1 MAAVFTSNHCD
12 LQSWQYLSF
21 IIEQIVHD
29 HVIKADI
36 VPRAGW
42 LLVLFVGRVFLSVLD
57 IFFVFIPVLEKH
69 GSTLLIKSC
78 VDCLRIYTMPGIY
91 NKSCPVVRTA
101 RDIFLGVGAPDFR
114 SLQLRGRVSERSHE
128 VYTAALYSFDLLV

>member
-42 LLVLFVGRVFLSVLD
+42 LFVLFVGRVFLSVLD
-57 IFFVFIPVLEKH
+57 ILFVFLPVCKKH
-69 GSTLLIKSC
+69 GSTLLLKKAVWIAFGFIR
-78 VDCLRIYTMPGIY
+78 CLEYIT
-91 NKSCPVVRTA
+91 KAVRLSGQQEIFFGQGA
-101 RDIFLGVGAPDFR
+101 R
-114 SLQLRGRVSERSHE
+114 LQI
-128 VYTAALYSFDLLV
+128 TAAARKGQ